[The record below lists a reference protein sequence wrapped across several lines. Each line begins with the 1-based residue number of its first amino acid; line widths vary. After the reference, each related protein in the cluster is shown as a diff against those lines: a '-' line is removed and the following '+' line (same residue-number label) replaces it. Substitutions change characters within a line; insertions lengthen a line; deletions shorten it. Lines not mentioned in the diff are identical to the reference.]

1 MNRRLAQQF
10 KNLETNFST
19 IIDQVIYYNS
29 VDNDEKSFEIV
40 QNVVNIEIE
49 QQIKLL
55 FADLKYRDYNVNP
68 SSAYNAIWYTMAVNN
83 EYADLLVSKLKQQ
96 PDKEFIMSY
105 LYDLNFGYNDGYKTD
120 EEFDIEDI
128 LYAIQKGEPINHR
141 KKLRSMLKNIEISF
155 SSLIDRIM
163 FYDSIDQQQLAYDII
178 IEIEQMPTDK
188 LIKLMIKELD
198 RRDYQISTPTMYNFM
213 WYYFADFHDKSNILS
228 KELLNNNKKDKI
240 LNYLIS
246 LNERSES
253 DSELNIQ
260 DVIDAVHHKAE
271 ITESNKLKV
280 IFADIE
286 FNFESIVDKMIHY
299 EEKVEC
305 SQFYYFL
312 ASDISRKINNIDIDK
327 RIDLMIEYTAKKGQL
342 TIKSM
347 FYNNLWRIISIHE
360 ELLKN
365 KIKQS
370 RHYSHLINH
379 FKIMYKNED
388 GSINLKIIEII
399 NKTTVDK
406 NPNNKKINDISK
418 EIIKQNKERFPELFK
433 KDANKK

>member
-40 QNVVNIEIE
+40 QNIVNIEIE

-55 FADLKYRDYNVNP
+55 FDDLKKREYTVDP
-68 SSAYNAIWYTMAVNN
+68 SNAYNAIWYIMAVDNKS
-83 EYADLLVSKLKQQ
+83 ADVLVAKLKQQ
-96 PDKEFIMSY
+96 PDKELIMSY
-105 LYDLNFGYNDGYKTD
+105 LYDLNFGYNDGHKTD

-188 LIKLMIKELD
+188 LITLMIKELD
-198 RRDYQISTPTMYNFM
+198 KRDYQISTPTMYNFM
-213 WYYFADFHDKSNILS
+213 WYYFSDFHDKSNMLTKEIL
-228 KELLNNNKKDKI
+228 KNKNKDKI
-240 LNYLIS
+240 LNYLTS

-253 DSELNIQ
+253 DSELNVQ
-260 DVIDAVHHKAE
+260 DVIDAVHHNEEIVKA
-271 ITESNKLKV
+271 NKLNV
-280 IFADIE
+280 IFSNIE
-286 FNFESIVDKMIHY
+286 LNFESVVDKMIHY
-299 EEKVEC
+299 EEKVDF
-305 SQFYYFL
+305 SQFYYLL
-312 ASDISRKINNIDIDK
+312 ASDISRKINKIDIDK
-327 RIDLMIEYTAKKGQL
+327 RIDLMIAYTAKKGEL
-342 TIKSM
+342 TIKSI
-347 FYNNLWRIISIHE
+347 FYNNLWRIISIHD

-365 KIKQS
+365 KIEQS
-370 RHYSHLINH
+370 SHYSYLINH
-379 FKIMYKNED
+379 FNIMYKNED
-388 GSINLKIIEII
+388 DSTNLKVIEII
-399 NKTTVDK
+399 NSVKH
-406 NPNNKKINDISK
+406 K
-418 EIIKQNKERFPELFK
+418 E
-433 KDANKK
+433 